1 MSADDAGVE
10 PKGLAR
16 YEEELRVRS
25 LLDRTKAGEAEAFG
39 ELCLHFT
46 PQLRA
51 AVVGKVRN
59 EDIEDTLQETFL
71 RAWKRRASIDKEGF
85 LFIILRNVRLDRAR
99 RDAVRARFAGEFPLE
114 PATEDDVEKRIDDA
128 REHKCLAEAFV
139 ELPKEDRLILES
151 KKQGMSFDL
160 MAVRFNRPETTIR
173 RHFNRIRDWVSSF
186 VVDCLARAR

>member
-16 YEEELRVRS
+16 YEEELHVHS
-25 LLDRTKAGEAEAFG
+25 LLARTRAGEAEAFG
-39 ELCLHFT
+39 ELCLLLA
-46 PQLRA
+46 PRLRA
-51 AVVGKVRN
+51 AIAGKVRN
-59 EDIEDTLQETFL
+59 EDIDDHLQNTFL
-71 RAWKRRASIDKEGF
+71 RAWQRRAKINTEGF
-85 LFIILRNVRLDRAR
+85 LFTILQSVQIDGFRK
-99 RDAVRARFAGEFPLE
+99 DAVRARFAAEFPID

-139 ELPKEDRLILES
+139 ALPKEDRVILES

-173 RHFNRIRDWVSSF
+173 RIFNRIRDSVSAF
-186 VVDCLARAR
+186 VADCLARAR